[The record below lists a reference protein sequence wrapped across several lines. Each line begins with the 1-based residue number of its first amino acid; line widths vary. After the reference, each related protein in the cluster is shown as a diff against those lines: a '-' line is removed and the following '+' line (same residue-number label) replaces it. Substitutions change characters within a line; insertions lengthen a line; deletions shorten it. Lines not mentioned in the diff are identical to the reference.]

1 MSNESRLI
9 LSVGSIVG
17 DCDRIFLLF

>member
-17 DCDRIFLLF
+17 DCDGIFLLF